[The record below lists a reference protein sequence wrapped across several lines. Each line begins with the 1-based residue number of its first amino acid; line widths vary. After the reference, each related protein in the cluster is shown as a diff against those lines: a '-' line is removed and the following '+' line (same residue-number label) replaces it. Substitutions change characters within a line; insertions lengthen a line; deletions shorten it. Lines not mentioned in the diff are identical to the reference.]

1 MSPQTK
7 VKDTFLEWEPVY
19 YGQNFYFR
27 IKLKK
32 NIPLVYVMIKLIK
45 WDGTLS
51 DEANVLLLY
60 IYIYIYHVK
69 IIIFQLNCRI
79 HSASSMCIELFTEL
93 YAAIIQRC
101 RQMSDFK
108 KKKRGDLKQFN
119 GIKLLNLSKDVL
131 DYMSFLV
138 YTLMYMY
145 MIHVYMH
152 LIKLLSVHSD
162 K

>member
-1 MSPQTK
+1 
-7 VKDTFLEWEPVY
+7 
-19 YGQNFYFR
+19 
-27 IKLKK
+27 
-32 NIPLVYVMIKLIK
+32 
-45 WDGTLS
+45 
-51 DEANVLLLY
+51 
-60 IYIYIYHVK
+60 
-69 IIIFQLNCRI
+69 
-79 HSASSMCIELFTEL
+79 
-93 YAAIIQRC
+93 
-101 RQMSDFK
+101 MSDFK
-108 KKKRGDLKQFN
+108 KKKKGDLKQFN

>member
-1 MSPQTK
+1 
-7 VKDTFLEWEPVY
+7 
-19 YGQNFYFR
+19 
-27 IKLKK
+27 
-32 NIPLVYVMIKLIK
+32 
-45 WDGTLS
+45 
-51 DEANVLLLY
+51 
-60 IYIYIYHVK
+60 
-69 IIIFQLNCRI
+69 
-79 HSASSMCIELFTEL
+79 MCIELFTEL

-108 KKKRGDLKQFN
+108 KKKGDLKQFN

-138 YTLMYMY
+138 YTLMYM
-145 MIHVYMH
+145 IHVYMH

>member
-1 MSPQTK
+1 M
-7 VKDTFLEWEPVY
+7 
-19 YGQNFYFR
+19 
-27 IKLKK
+27 
-32 NIPLVYVMIKLIK
+32 
-45 WDGTLS
+45 
-51 DEANVLLLY
+51 
-60 IYIYIYHVK
+60 K

-101 RQMSDFK
+101 RQMSDF

>member
-1 MSPQTK
+1 MSPQPK

-27 IKLKK
+27 IKL
-32 NIPLVYVMIKLIK
+32 NCFFFLVHVMIKLIK

-51 DEANVLLLY
+51 DEANVLLL
-60 IYIYIYHVK
+60 YIYIYHVK

-108 KKKRGDLKQFN
+108 KKRGDLKQFN

-145 MIHVYMH
+145 MIHVYMF
-152 LIKLLSVHSD
+152 
-162 K
+162 

>member
-1 MSPQTK
+1 
-7 VKDTFLEWEPVY
+7 
-19 YGQNFYFR
+19 
-27 IKLKK
+27 
-32 NIPLVYVMIKLIK
+32 MIKLIK

-60 IYIYIYHVK
+60 IYIYHVK
-69 IIIFQLNCRI
+69 LIIFQLNCRI

-108 KKKRGDLKQFN
+108 KKRGYLKQFN